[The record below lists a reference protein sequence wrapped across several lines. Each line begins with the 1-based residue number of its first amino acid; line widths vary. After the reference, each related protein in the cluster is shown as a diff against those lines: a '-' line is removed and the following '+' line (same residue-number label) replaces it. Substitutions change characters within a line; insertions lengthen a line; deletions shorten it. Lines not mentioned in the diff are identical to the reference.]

1 VSSHRRVAPQPLIGL
16 LIFAA
21 FAVLIIHTEPTY
33 ADLIPIWLLVAMA
46 VVLTRSLGWSS
57 LAFHEVRRTPPW
69 TLAIPVFL
77 AAGAF
82 VGLLEVAWSAVPART
97 ALVTLLATAGIAAT
111 EEIVT
116 RGLLLV
122 ALRARYRE
130 IAVWFW
136 TSALFALL
144 HVAVVPHG
152 LVGTLQQLGV
162 AFVVGS
168 LLYGARR
175 ATGTLL
181 VPILLHA
188 LWDFSSALGA
198 HPGMAI
204 AYVGAIVFVI
214 AAAKRVLFRV
224 GFHGPHHHP
233 AHA

>member
-1 VSSHRRVAPQPLIGL
+1 MSSHRQVAPQPVIGV

-21 FAVLIIHTEPTY
+21 FSVLTLNTSVSYRE
-33 ADLIPIWLLVAMA
+33 LIPIWLITLLAL
-46 VVLTRSLGWSS
+46 VLTRSLGWWSQ
-57 LAFHEVRRTPPW
+57 AFHEVRRTPPW

-77 AAGAF
+77 AAGTF
-82 VGLLEVAWSAVPART
+82 VGMLEVAWSAVPART
-97 ALVTLLATAGIAAT
+97 ALVTLIATAGIAAT

-116 RGLLLV
+116 RGMLLV

-130 IAVWFW
+130 MAVWFW
-136 TSALFALL
+136 TSALSALL
-144 HVAVVPHG
+144 HAAVVPHA
-152 LVGTLQQLGV
+152 LAGTLQQLGL
-162 AFVVGS
+162 AFVLGS

-204 AYVGAIVFVI
+204 AYLGAVVFAI
-214 AAAKRVLFRV
+214 AAAKRVLFRI
-224 GFHGPHHHP
+224 GFHGPHHP

>member
-1 VSSHRRVAPQPLIGL
+1 MNSHRKVAPQPLIGL

-21 FAVLIIHTEPTY
+21 FAVLLLHTEVTY
-33 ADLIPIWLLVAMA
+33 AELIPIWLMA
-46 VVLTRSLGWSS
+46 AFALVLTRSFGWWSQ
-57 LAFHEVRRTPPW
+57 AFHEVRRTPPW

-97 ALVTLLATAGIAAT
+97 ALITLLATAGLAVT
-111 EEIVT
+111 EEVVT

-130 IAVWFW
+130 LAVWFW

-144 HVAVVPHG
+144 HAAGVGP
-152 LVGTLQQLGV
+152 LSWTGTLQQLGL
-162 AFVVGS
+162 AFVLGS
-168 LLYGARR
+168 LFYGARR

-188 LWDFSSALGA
+188 LWDFSNALGA

-204 AYVGAIVFVI
+204 AYLGAIVFVI
-214 AAAKRVLFRV
+214 AAVKRVLFRI
-224 GFHGPHHHP
+224 GFHGPHHL